1 MYCILFMK
9 STNTDDNS
17 GHLYEEE
24 NSSSCN
30 TSAVKF
36 LNFKYY
42 VCFECFFFWYLR
54 FSRIL
59 LRSQHY

>member
-17 GHLYEEE
+17 GYLYEEE

-30 TSAVKF
+30 TSVVKF

-42 VCFECFFFWYLR
+42 VCFVCFF
-54 FSRIL
+54 SGV
-59 LRSQHY
+59 